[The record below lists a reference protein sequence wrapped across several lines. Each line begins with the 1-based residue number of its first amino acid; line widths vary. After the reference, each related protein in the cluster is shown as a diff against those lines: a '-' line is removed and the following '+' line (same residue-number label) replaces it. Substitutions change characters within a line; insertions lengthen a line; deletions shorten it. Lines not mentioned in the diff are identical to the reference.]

1 MIIILNAELKIYEFG
16 IFFAINNKKLSF
28 VSMKNILSSL
38 LLIISPFIVMSQN
51 ITAFSD
57 INGKLYQFDS
67 GIIKMVEH
75 QKVKDLQIANNY
87 IAYQDSQ
94 GNYWV
99 IWKGEKIRISQG
111 PTEFI
116 ESNNILTAK
125 FTSILKVVD
134 NGKLKNLTAF
144 VSSFSSGDSLIVFQD
159 KIGGNL
165 KYYYDGEI
173 VEFAQVI
180 GDFTFS
186 PEQIGDNVFAYD
198 DGAGNYYAFSNREFY
213 LLFSSNQ
220 YPSFSSGLNVIAYND
235 FENNT
240 FSMFK
245 KGEIIDIESEF
256 ALKYKAGHDFVYYQD
271 QSETEKVYSNGESIE
286 LGYDLQEL
294 TVYDSIITFKEAD
307 YFKIWYKDEIHTI
320 YNTLVTKPQVDGG
333 IVAFRNNN
341 NGVSAFVRGE
351 EVEISKQRVSNF
363 WLNGN
368 TIVLQFSP
376 SSYAI
381 WWNGK
386 IYHF

>member
-1 MIIILNAELKIYEFG
+1 MKKII
-16 IFFAINNKKLSF
+16 
-28 VSMKNILSSL
+28 SSL
-38 LLIISPFIVMSQN
+38 LLLVSPFIVEAQN

-67 GIIKMVEH
+67 GIIKMVEY
-75 QKVKDLQIANNY
+75 QKVSELQIANNY
-87 IAYQDSQ
+87 IAYKDSQ

-99 IWKGEKIRISQG
+99 IWKGEKVRLSQG
-111 PTEFI
+111 PTDLF

-125 FTSILKVVD
+125 FTSILKIVD
-134 NGKLKNLTAF
+134 DGKIKNLTSF
-144 VSSFSSGDSLIVFQD
+144 VNSFASGDSLIVFQD
-159 KIGGNL
+159 RIGGNL
-165 KYYYDGEI
+165 KYYYENKI

-180 GDFTFS
+180 GDVIFS
-186 PEQIGDNVFAYD
+186 PEQVGANVFAYD
-198 DGAGNYYAFSNREFY
+198 DGAGNYYGFSNHEFY

-220 YPSFSSGLNVIAYND
+220 YPTFSSGLNVIAYND

-245 KGEIIDIESEF
+245 EGEITDIESEY

-271 QSETEKVYSNGESIE
+271 QSETEKVYFNGESTE
-286 LGYDLQEL
+286 LGYDLQDL
-294 TVYDSIITFKEAD
+294 TVYDSIITFKEAN

-320 YNTLVTKPQVDGG
+320 YNTTVSKPQIDGG
-333 IVAFRNNN
+333 IVAYRNNN
-341 NGVSAFVRGE
+341 NGLSAFVRGE
-351 EVEISKQRVSNF
+351 VIEITKQRISNF

-376 SSYAI
+376 SSYAV

-386 IYHF
+386 LYRF